1 MHFVYAD
8 ESTSDTQAAPVSDA
22 SKSPEV
28 TPTTQTTETATPT
41 VLKTE
46 AATPPS
52 TIKTSTLGEGPVA
65 SPSDTPEGAA
75 GLTLSAS
82 PDVITKS
89 LSSPELGSES
99 SGLMSL
105 LKENSPYEISG
116 GGKGESNPETTTG
129 TTTSSSN
136 SHSTSENED
145 YEEDNP
151 EVGESKV

>member
-28 TPTTQTTETATPT
+28 TPTTHTTETATPT
-41 VLKTE
+41 VLTTE

-52 TIKTSTLGEGPVA
+52 TTKTSTLGGGPVA
-65 SPSDTPEGAA
+65 SPSDIPEGAA

-82 PDVITKS
+82 SDVIPKPS
-89 LSSPELGSES
+89 SSPVLGSKN

-105 LKENSPYEISG
+105 LKENAPFEIFG
-116 GGKGESNPETTTG
+116 GEKGESSSETTTG

-145 YEEDNP
+145 YEED